1 MSSKIII
8 KKNLIIFRN
17 KGDWSD
23 IYARILKEYGM
34 GMAVRP
40 RLRRELGFT
49 YRNYQHWVEFDR
61 TGDHVRRYCEDQ
73 IHVDFYNE
81 STQSWF
87 ILRYLNNPAG
97 KDAQII

>member
-1 MSSKIII
+1 MNPKVII

-17 KGDWSD
+17 PGDWSD
-23 IYARILKEYGM
+23 IYAKILKEFGM
-34 GMAVRP
+34 GMAVRS

-49 YRNYQHWVEFDR
+49 YRSYQEWIPFDKSGGR
-61 TGDHVRRYCEDQ
+61 ARHYCEEQ

-87 ILRYLNNPAG
+87 MLRYLNSSAG
-97 KDAQII
+97 KDTQIV